1 MQNKLADF
9 AKTVDNRTSL
19 FDVQVET
26 ISDGTLIL
34 RGRVL
39 DASQLDELPRLFPDL
54 RLDTAS
60 IRVLD
65 RPNLP
70 RRHIVTNLTGL
81 YEKPTF
87 GMPLSSEL
95 TFGTELEILD
105 EEGRWAFTRQRDGYL
120 GWAYAPFMAGGPAP
134 AATHLV
140 LAPAVELRAEAD
152 QTGAVVTRL
161 VSGTGVT
168 VTEVRGERSE
178 WSRVEANKSGWLPS
192 RHLRALADLPQSIEA
207 RRAMLVQ
214 DAMRMVGV
222 PYLWGGVSG
231 NGIDCSGFVRLLHR
245 WIGFEVPR
253 DADLQR
259 DAAHPVEPPHEI
271 GDLFFFGESG
281 SARKVTHVG
290 VGLGGWTVIH
300 SSRKN
305 NGVYVDDLQQA
316 DFLRESYLGAGSF
329 LR

>member
-1 MQNKLADF
+1 MQNKLADL
-9 AKTVDNRTSL
+9 AKMVDHRTSL

-26 ISDGTLIL
+26 ITDGTLIL
-34 RGRVL
+34 CGRVL
-39 DASQLDELPRLFPDL
+39 KETQLDILPRLFPDL
-54 RLDTAS
+54 KLDTAS

-70 RRHIVTNLTGL
+70 RAHIATNLTGL

-95 TFGTELEILD
+95 TFATQLEILD

-120 GWAYAPFMAGGPAP
+120 GWAYKPFMAEGAAP

-140 LAPAVELRAEAD
+140 LAPAIELRAEAD
-152 QTGAVVTRL
+152 SDSDILTRL
-161 VSGTGVT
+161 VSGTSVSM
-168 VTEVRGERSE
+168 TESRNG

-192 RHLRALADLPQSIEA
+192 RHLRALADIPQSAEA
-207 RRAMLVQ
+207 RRAALIQ
-214 DAMRMVGV
+214 DARRMIGV

-245 WIGFEVPR
+245 WIGIEVPR
-253 DADLQR
+253 DADMQC
-259 DAAHPVEPPHEI
+259 DAARPVEPPFEV

-290 VGLGGWTVIH
+290 VSLGGWTVIH
-300 SSRKN
+300 SSRKH
-305 NGVYVDDLQQA
+305 NGVYVDDLQKA

>member
-26 ISDGTLIL
+26 MTDGVLVL

-39 DASQLDELPRLFPDL
+39 HASQLDELPRLFPDL

-60 IRVLD
+60 IRALD
-65 RPNLP
+65 RLNLP
-70 RRHIVTNLTGL
+70 RRHIATNLTGL

-95 TFGTELEILD
+95 TYGTELEVLD
-105 EEGRWAFTRQRDGYL
+105 EEGRWAFVRQRDGYL
-120 GWAYAPFMAGGPAP
+120 GWAYAPFMAEGPAP

-152 QTGAVVTRL
+152 ENSAVVTRL
-161 VSGTGVT
+161 VSGTGVA
-168 VTEVRGERSE
+168 VTETRNE

-192 RHLRALADLPQSIEA
+192 RHLRAVTDIPQSVAA
-207 RRAMLVQ
+207 RRAALVE
-214 DAMRMVGV
+214 DAQRMIGV

-231 NGIDCSGFVRLLHR
+231 NGIDCSGFVRLLYR
-245 WIGFEVPR
+245 WIGLEVPR
-253 DADLQR
+253 DADMQC
-259 DAAHPVEPPHEI
+259 DAARPVEPPFEI
-271 GDLFFFGESG
+271 GDLFFFGDSG

-290 VGLGGWTVIH
+290 MSLGGWTVIH

-305 NGVYVDDLQQA
+305 NGVYVDDLQKA

>member
-1 MQNKLADF
+1 MQNTLADF
-9 AKTVDNRTSL
+9 VKTVDNRTSL
-19 FDVQVET
+19 FDVQVEAMT
-26 ISDGTLIL
+26 DGILIL

-39 DASQLDELPRLFPDL
+39 HASQLDELPGLFPDL
-54 RLDTAS
+54 ELDTAS

-95 TFGTELEILD
+95 TFGTEVEILD

-120 GWAYAPFMAGGPAP
+120 GWVYNPFLAEGPAP

-140 LAPAVELRAEAD
+140 LAPSIELRAPAD
-152 QTGAVVTRL
+152 DESPVLTRL
-161 VSGTGVT
+161 VGGTGVR
-168 VTEVRGERSE
+168 VTETRNG
-178 WSRVEANKSGWLPS
+178 WSRVQANKSGWLPS
-192 RHLRALADLPQSIEA
+192 RHLRAIADIPQTIEA
-207 RRAMLVQ
+207 RRMTLVQ
-214 DAMRMVGV
+214 DAQRMIGV

-245 WIGFEVPR
+245 WIGLEVPR
-253 DADLQR
+253 DADMQR
-259 DAAHPVEPPHEI
+259 DAARPVEPPHEI

-281 SARKVTHVG
+281 STRKVTHVG
-290 VGLGGWTVIH
+290 VSLGGWTVIH

-305 NGVYVDDLQQA
+305 NGVYVDDLQKA